1 MNAVMPRL
9 PFAGSV
15 VAKTIMTSA
24 TGALVMK
31 FFVPLS
37 TQRSPS
43 SDGARALRLRV
54 GAGLRLG
61 QREAADLLARR
72 EVGQPA
78 RALGVVALVEDRRAH
93 QRALHR
99 HRDRRRRA
107 GARDLL
113 QRDRVGEGVHPGAA
127 PAFRDHRAQQSEL
140 AELREDLLRELV
152 AAVDLGRARQD
163 LARRQVARGV
173 LNQLLLGRQIEVH
186 APFQVGG
193 RFSTNARMPSF

>member
-9 PFAGSV
+9 PFAGIRRREDDHDV
-15 VAKTIMTSA
+15 RDRRVGDEVLRAVEHPAA
-24 TGALVMK
+24 TVL
-31 FFVPLS
+31 
-37 TQRSPS
+37 
-43 SDGARALRLRV
+43 DGARALRLRV
-54 GAGLRLG
+54 GASLRFG
-61 QREAADLLARR
+61 QRETADHLARR
-72 EVGQPA
+72 ELGQPA
-78 RALGVVALVEDRRAH
+78 RALGVVALAEDRRAH

-113 QRDRVGEGVHPGAA
+113 QRDRVRQGVHPGAA
-127 PAFRDHRAQQSEL
+127 PAFGDHRAKQSEL
-140 AELREDLLRELV
+140 AELREDLRRELV

-193 RFSTNARMPSF
+193 RFSTNARIPSF